1 MLVNL
6 RGLRAKTKRK
16 GNWKA
21 TSTVAQ
27 HGGGPLMKGPYW
39 RTYRKEA
46 FYKLDTLEGFPF
58 DQTWYVATSAGW
70 SSWSHTNYLG
80 QLRFYWQNY
89 TYQIICCHRFPNLVT
104 GYNNATKPALKI
116 RNLFSLSMVLQN
128 CVCEKWSNDV
138 ISRDFFTRLPANVT
152 QPVILWPLI
161 QIEGF
166 QNKLVTPGVLPA
178 T

>member
-16 GNWKA
+16 ENWKA

-27 HGGGPLMKGPYW
+27 HGGGVVNEGDPTGGHTERIK
-39 RTYRKEA
+39 T
-46 FYKLDTLEGFPF
+46 FYKLDALEGFPF

-70 SSWSHTNYLG
+70 SYWSPTNYLS

-104 GYNNATKPALKI
+104 GYNNATKPALKM
-116 RNLFSLSMVLQN
+116 RNQFSLSMVLLN
-128 CVCEKWSNDV
+128 CVCEKWRQV
-138 ISRDFFTRLPANVT
+138 FKVHQRRVM
-152 QPVILWPLI
+152 
-161 QIEGF
+161 
-166 QNKLVTPGVLPA
+166 
-178 T
+178 

>member
-6 RGLRAKTKRK
+6 RGLRVETKRK

-27 HGGGPLMKGPYW
+27 HGGGLLMKG
-39 RTYRKEA
+39 
-46 FYKLDTLEGFPF
+46 TLLEDIQKGSRPFINLTLLRGFPF

-116 RNLFSLSMVLQN
+116 RNLFSLSIVLQN
-128 CVCEKWSNDV
+128 CVCEKWRQV
-138 ISRDFFTRLPANVT
+138 FKVHQRRIM
-152 QPVILWPLI
+152 
-161 QIEGF
+161 
-166 QNKLVTPGVLPA
+166 
-178 T
+178 